1 MNNCLLRLYLPL
13 HSLLE
18 CLHCTIALHCSG
30 CPSLLRLPLH
40 NSARRKI
47 YNPSS
52 SSLLHLSY
60 NLPCSIFLTFTRL
73 STFARSSA
81 LYLHADK
88 SSGRWLCYCMEIQFF
103 SPGFCCGLCQ
113 PLLPAVLTT
122 IVLSLFSLR
131 CIPPIPSLDKSRRLY
146 PQPRS
151 RISNLE
157 VPLSDRPSLRPKC
170 LSPTLIRSRFRTSP
184 GPKPTSWARIFKLPS
199 TSTYGWR

>member
-1 MNNCLLRLYLPL
+1 MNDCLLRLCLPL

-30 CPSLLRLPLH
+30 CPSLLQLPLH

-81 LYLHADK
+81 LIFACGQVQWTLALLLHGNPILLTWILLWFVPAAFA
-88 SSGRWLCYCMEIQFF
+88 SGLDNNSII
-103 SPGFCCGLCQ
+103 
-113 PLLPAVLTT
+113 T
-122 IVLSLFSLR
+122 VLSS
-131 CIPPIPSLDKSRRLY
+131 LY
-146 PQPRS
+146 PTNS
-151 RISNLE
+151 
-157 VPLSDRPSLRPKC
+157 
-170 LSPTLIRSRFRTSP
+170 
-184 GPKPTSWARIFKLPS
+184 
-199 TSTYGWR
+199 

>member
-1 MNNCLLRLYLPL
+1 MPL

-18 CLHCTIALHCSG
+18 CLHCSD

-40 NSARRKI
+40 NSARRNI

-122 IVLSLFSLR
+122 IVLSLFSLLVWTSPEDFIHNLVLEFPTSSFR
-131 CIPPIPSLDKSRRLY
+131 SLTVRPFILSASRQRY
-146 PQPRS
+146 
-151 RISNLE
+151 
-157 VPLSDRPSLRPKC
+157 
-170 LSPTLIRSRFRTSP
+170 IRSRFRTSL
-184 GPKPTSWARIFKLPS
+184 GPKPTSWARIFKLPL